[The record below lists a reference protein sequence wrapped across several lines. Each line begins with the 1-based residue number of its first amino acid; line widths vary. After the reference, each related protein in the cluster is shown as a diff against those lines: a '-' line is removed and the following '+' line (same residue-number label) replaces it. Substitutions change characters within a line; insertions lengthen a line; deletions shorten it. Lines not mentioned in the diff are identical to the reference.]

1 MTASPSSQTR
11 APGPEGSR
19 LELLQLLRFI
29 AALMIVVLHGT
40 VVAEGIAV
48 RHLPIQLGAGVDLF
62 FVISGFVITFT
73 SQRYLTAPGG
83 WSQFLVRRLIR
94 ILPLYWS
101 ALTLRLVL
109 LSAAAVV
116 GVKEAPTFAAVLTS
130 YLFIPYDS
138 MGYGPAYP
146 FPILDLGWT
155 LNYEMF
161 FYAVFAAAIFLARG
175 RAVGVAATFL
185 VAGVAVTSLWKP
197 GILVLDFWFRPIVLE
212 FIAGMLI
219 AVAYG
224 KGFRLPLALAPFLV
238 IAALCLWTLI
248 DMRMF
253 ESYGGPGFYSF
264 PRFFVFGGGAICLI
278 MAATL
283 LPRRALPAWLVRLSV
298 LGDSSY
304 TLYLVHPFLFG
315 IYRAVL
321 ARLDLPV
328 VFYWPVLALMVA
340 GAVFL
345 AHVAYL
351 KLEAPAMGI
360 LRRRILSGKSVAR
373 PTYSNP

>member
-1 MTASPSSQTR
+1 
-11 APGPEGSR
+11 
-19 LELLQLLRFI
+19 
-29 AALMIVVLHGT
+29 
-40 VVAEGIAV
+40 
-48 RHLPIQLGAGVDLF
+48 
-62 FVISGFVITFT
+62 
-73 SQRYLTAPGG
+73 
-83 WSQFLVRRLIR
+83 
-94 ILPLYWS
+94 
-101 ALTLRLVL
+101 
-109 LSAAAVV
+109 
-116 GVKEAPTFAAVLTS
+116 
-130 YLFIPYDS
+130 

-161 FYAVFAAAIFLARG
+161 FYVVFSAAIFLARG

-197 GILVLDFWFRPIVLE
+197 SILVLDFWFRPIVLE

-219 AVAYG
+219 AAAYG
-224 KGFRLPLALAPFLV
+224 KGVRLPLALAPFLV
-238 IAALCLWTLI
+238 VAALCLWTVV

-283 LPRRALPAWLVRLSV
+283 LPRRTLPAWLVRLSV

-328 VFYWPVLALMVA
+328 ALYWPVVALMVA
-340 GAVFL
+340 SAVLL
-345 AHVAYL
+345 AHAAYL
-351 KLEAPAMGI
+351 KLEVPAMGV
-360 LRRRILSGKSVAR
+360 LRRRILPGKTVA
-373 PTYSNP
+373 YSNP

>member
-1 MTASPSSQTR
+1 MTVQPSFQIRIS
-11 APGPEGSR
+11 GSEAGR

-29 AALMIVVLHGT
+29 AALMVVLLHGEI
-40 VVAEGIAV
+40 VAERMAI
-48 RHLPIQLGAGVDLF
+48 RHLPIALGAGVDLF
-62 FVISGFVITFT
+62 FVISGFVIAYT

-109 LSAAAVV
+109 LSAAAAA
-116 GVKEAPTFAAVLTS
+116 GAKELPTFAAVLTS
-130 YLFIPYDS
+130 YLFIPHDS
-138 MGYGPAYP
+138 MGYGSAYP

-161 FYAVFAAAIFLARG
+161 FYVVFAAAIFFARG
-175 RAVGVAATFL
+175 RAVAVAVTFL
-185 VAGVAVTSLWKP
+185 MAGVAVTSLWKP

-224 KGFRLPLALAPFLV
+224 KGFRLPLALPVLLA

-264 PRFFVFGGGAICLI
+264 PRFFVFGGGAVCLVT
-278 MAATL
+278 AATL
-283 LPRRALPAWLVRLSV
+283 LPRRRLSAWLTRLSV
-298 LGDSSY
+298 FGDSSY
-304 TLYLVHPFLFG
+304 TLYLLHPFLFG
-315 IYRAVL
+315 LYRAL
-321 ARLDLPV
+321 LGRLDLPV
-328 VFYWPVLALMVA
+328 AFYWPVLVFMVA
-340 GAVFL
+340 SAVIL
-345 AHVAYL
+345 AHIAHL
-351 KLEAPAMGI
+351 KLEVPAMSV
-360 LRRRILSGKSVAR
+360 LRRRILTGKTVVR